1 MNFTSKVAVIM
12 LERVNRVMSTE
23 GVKGRLVTPIF

>member
-12 LERVNRVMSTE
+12 LERVNTVMSTE
-23 GVKGRLVTPIF
+23 GVKGKLVTPIF